1 MGIFIENP
9 FQSSASL
16 MSEPTRVEH
25 IMVFESMLVVLLS
38 NTSLV
43 ILNSLAYHHG
53 AQGTKK
59 GYDI

>member
-1 MGIFIENP
+1 
-9 FQSSASL
+9 

-25 IMVFESMLVVLLS
+25 IMVFKSMGVLVVLLS

-53 AQGTKK
+53 EQGTKK